1 MFGNKALAGFA
12 KEGIAADFVFQDK
25 KAKSG
30 VALIFVGKKSGE
42 NSIAVASGANSRLS
56 PADVKKATKAITQA
70 SMLIMQLET
79 PLATVEAAAALAFKA
94 NVPIILNPAPAQP
107 LPAKLFKQIS
117 IFTPNEVEAEFFT
130 GIKVTTIADAAK
142 AADKLMGKGVET
154 VIITLGARGSFVCNK
169 DMKKLVPS
177 HKVKPVDTTGAG
189 DIYNGALAV
198 ALAEGKP
205 LLEAA
210 QYANAAGAIS
220 TTRLG
225 AQPSTPTRKEI
236 ESFMVK
242 AKTKSRK

>member
-1 MFGNKALAGFA
+1 
-12 KEGIAADFVFQDK
+12 
-25 KAKSG
+25 
-30 VALIFVGKKSGE
+30 
-42 NSIAVASGANSRLS
+42 
-56 PADVKKATKAITQA
+56 
-70 SMLIMQLET
+70 MQLET